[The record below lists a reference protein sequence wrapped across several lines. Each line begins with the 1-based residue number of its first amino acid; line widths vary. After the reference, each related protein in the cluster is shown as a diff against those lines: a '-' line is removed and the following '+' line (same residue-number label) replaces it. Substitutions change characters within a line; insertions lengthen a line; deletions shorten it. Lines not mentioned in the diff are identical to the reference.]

1 MSIRAVALA
10 AVVSCACTGVA
21 QAGQTTAAAERTPL
35 VAVTHHEGRFNGQK
49 VRYTAIVAETFLK
62 DAYGKPAASV
72 VTTSYVRSDVQD
84 PASRPVL
91 FLFNGGPGA
100 STTPLHFGA
109 FGPKRRTGE
118 GAAQRMVDNP
128 DSPLDV
134 VDLVFIDPVGTGYS
148 RPFPGVEGKRYWSR
162 TSDAVS
168 VEHVISEWLRTH
180 RRESSPRYL
189 LGQSYGT
196 VRAAMILGHGE
207 DLDFDGVLLF
217 ALAAPVPGNE
227 MPYVTLLPSYAA
239 TAWYHSRIPRD
250 GRSVEQVYAQA
261 VEFARAEYVTALIR
275 GSSLPADE
283 RRTVAEKMAGLI
295 GLSADLIE
303 QHDLRIDRRTFMFN
317 LLKDQGLRTG
327 QLDAR
332 ATARLD
338 APPRRPPYDDP
349 GLNYNPEAAGE
360 AGPAPRQSPKRKASG
375 RTAASES
382 ARTRSAEGAPSE
394 LERYY
399 RETLQ
404 FRSPETYI
412 PLNLDVN
419 SAWDHEGG
427 GDVMAQFAKAMRENP
442 RLRLMWVAGLYDL
455 TTPAYAGRYAFDQ
468 AGVPADRLVAA
479 LFPGGHSV
487 YTERANRKALA
498 DAVRRFV
505 TQPGEAASAGSSA
518 HAVPSVEP
526 SFDVLLKPRR
536 DGGQEVTA
544 IEVWSEL
551 HAAPGTPLSLTAPV
565 VYAAL
570 QGVADRVENL
580 RVYDAA
586 GAVPLAVSEDPPIPG
601 GFPYY
606 RHWKAK
612 RPVSYPV
619 TVSYRSLVQP
629 PGSPNGPPF
638 GIRPSG
644 GGVSGAGSGFLVLPE
659 GIGEA
664 ILRVKWD
671 LSDLPPGSI
680 GVTSFGE
687 GSFEL
692 RAPPSQL
699 TQGWYM
705 AGPVERFPAEG
716 DLGGFSATWLG
727 SPPFDAHAEM
737 EWSAKL
743 YGYLGKAFGYL
754 DPPPRYRVFMRVL
767 DTPPFGGGTA
777 LTRSF
782 MLSRGPGEPQA
793 QGPRR
798 TFAHEMIHQWVGGI
812 DAPHGVSSWFS
823 EGLTTYYTAVLPM
836 RGGFISIDEYG
847 RSIEAIAN
855 GYWGSPGRDWPATK
869 IAEVG
874 FGDERIRHV
883 PYNRGALYFAD
894 LDARIRAK
902 SNGARRLDD
911 MLRPMFRS
919 REAGV
924 RFDHAAWKE
933 LVTEELGPSAAD
945 EFERV
950 ILGGEMLTPAPEA
963 FGPCFERKPKIY
975 DVDGEKVEGF
985 TWTRV
990 QGITDEVCRQW

>member
-1 MSIRAVALA
+1 MSIRALALA
-10 AVVSCACTGVA
+10 AVALQVLTSAA
-21 QAGQTTAAAERTPL
+21 RAEQMAAAAERTPL

-49 VRYTAIVAETFLK
+49 VPYTAIVAETFLK
-62 DAYGKPAASV
+62 DADGKPAASV
-72 VTTSYVRSDVQD
+72 VTTSYVRSDVTD

-128 DSPLDV
+128 DSPLDA

-148 RPFPGVEGKRYWSR
+148 RPFPGVDGKRYWSR
-162 TSDAVS
+162 TSDALS
-168 VEHVISEWLRTH
+168 VKHVIREWLRTH
-180 RRESSPRYL
+180 GRESSPRYL

-207 DLDFDGVLLF
+207 NLEFDGVLLF
-217 ALAAPVPGNE
+217 ALAASVPGNE

-239 TAWYHSRIPRD
+239 AAWYHNRVPRD
-250 GRSVEQVYAQA
+250 GRAVEQVYAEA
-261 VEFARAEYVTALIR
+261 VEFARTEYVSALIR
-275 GSSLPADE
+275 GASLPAQE
-283 RRTVAEKMAGLI
+283 RRAVAEKMAGLI

-303 QHDLRIDRRTFMFN
+303 QRDLRIDRRTFMFN

-332 ATARLD
+332 ATAPLD

-360 AGPAPRQSPKRKASG
+360 AGSAAGQATGRKA
-375 RTAASES
+375 
-382 ARTRSAEGAPSE
+382 TRRGKTGGKPAGDAPSA

-399 RETLQ
+399 REVLK
-404 FRSPETYI
+404 FRSPETYNA
-412 PLNLDVN
+412 LNLDVN

-427 GDVMAQFAKAMRENP
+427 SDVMAHFTKAMREHP

-468 AGVPADRLVAA
+468 AGVPSDRLVEA

-487 YTERANRKALA
+487 YTESANRKALA

-505 TQPGEAASAGSSA
+505 TTSGAAASAGSSERVA
-518 HAVPSVEP
+518 PAVEAG
-526 SFDVLLKPRR
+526 FDVLLKPRR

-551 HAAPGTPLSLTAPV
+551 DAPAGTPLSLTAPV

-570 QGVADRVENL
+570 RGVADRVENL
-580 RVYDAA
+580 HVYDAA
-586 GAVPLAVSEDPPIPG
+586 GAVPLTVSEDPPVPG

-606 RHWKAK
+606 RHWKAQ
-612 RPVSYPV
+612 RPVNYPV
-619 TVSYRSLVQP
+619 TVTYRSLVQP

-659 GIGEA
+659 GIEEA
-664 ILRVKWD
+664 VLRVKWD

-692 RAPPSQL
+692 RGPPSQL
-699 TQGWYM
+699 MQGWYM
-705 AGPVERFPAEG
+705 AGPVGRFPEEG
-716 DLGGFSATWLG
+716 DVDGFSATWLG

-737 EWSAKL
+737 AWAAKL
-743 YGYLGKAFGYL
+743 YGYLGQAFGYL
-754 DPPPRYRVFMRVL
+754 NPPPRYRVFIRVL

-782 MLSRGPGEPQA
+782 MLSRGPGEPQE
-793 QGPRR
+793 QGPRL

-812 DAPHGVSSWFS
+812 DAPYGVSSWFS

-847 RSIEAIAN
+847 SAIEAIAR
-855 GYWGSPGRDWPATK
+855 GYWGSPGRDWPATR

-902 SNGARRLDD
+902 SNGKRRLDD
-911 MLRPMFRS
+911 LLGQVFRS

-924 RFDHAAWKE
+924 RIDHAAWKA
-933 LVTEELGPSAAD
+933 LVTKELGPSAAD
-945 EFERV
+945 EFESV
-950 ILGGEMLTPAPEA
+950 ILEGRMLTPAPDA
-963 FGPCFERKPKIY
+963 FGPCFERRPKTY

-985 TWTRV
+985 TWVRV
-990 QGITDEVCRQW
+990 QGIAESVCRQW